1 MRLPLPSFLFPLP
14 SQQTRQHHISIPP
27 FKNFHLPIYHT
38 QRENVEKVIGPC
50 SGAKAILPENGRG
63 LWGSGALGLWG
74 VIFFFDDC
82 VFDLHAVMFGI
93 SFGGLII
100 LYLCLCHVFILIQL
114 ALFLLEFLRTFHF

>member
-1 MRLPLPSFLFPLP
+1 MRIPLPLPSSLSTNASASHLHPP
-14 SQQTRQHHISIPP
+14 IQEIS
-27 FKNFHLPIYHT
+27 HLPHPAGG
-38 QRENVEKVIGPC
+38 RCKKSSDHAAGV
-50 SGAKAILPENGRG
+50 KAILPENGRG